1 MTRTRL
7 GYGNAEGLSRKN
19 KQAKIVILSVQMN
32 VGGAELS
39 MGWQIGAAE
48 RTSHIEFVAKMP
60 IPNHTFDFRQQA
72 WPGRRGCG
80 CRCSHLP
87 FVALAK

>member
-19 KQAKIVILSVQMN
+19 KQTKIVTLSVQMN
-32 VGGAELS
+32 VEGAELS

-48 RTSHIEFVAKMP
+48 RTSHIECVANMP
-60 IPNHTFDFRQQA
+60 IRIPDVRFSST
-72 WPGRRGCG
+72 
-80 CRCSHLP
+80 SM
-87 FVALAK
+87 ALAKKGVPTSN

>member
-19 KQAKIVILSVQMN
+19 KQAKIVTLSVQMN
-32 VGGAELS
+32 GGGALRRAELS

-48 RTSHIEFVAKMP
+48 RTSHVELNTWQIMSET
-60 IPNHTFDFRQQA
+60 H
-72 WPGRRGCG
+72 G
-80 CRCSHLP
+80 
-87 FVALAK
+87 